1 MGPHPVRPGVCWY
14 TLPPAEA
21 RPALCMVACMI
32 MLALWGSLPSQCP
45 LCHTEECCLSRLE
58 EHRPDL
64 HMVLVSPQIPENTG
78 SIARTCAATA
88 VGLHLVGPLGY
99 EINSTR

>member
-14 TLPPAEA
+14 TRPPPATHA
-21 RPALCMVACMI
+21 ALCKAAYRAIFTLLDVV
-32 MLALWGSLPSQCP
+32 LSQRP
-45 LCHTEECCLSRLE
+45 MCHTGDCCLFRLE

-64 HMVLVSPQIPENTG
+64 HMVLVRPQIPENTG
-78 SIARTCAATA
+78 SIARTCAAIA